1 MLITKH
7 FVFIHLPKA
16 GGSFLRRLCAIHLPE
31 DWIVEH
37 NIGKHAGDR
46 KIPEEYQELPRF
58 GTVRNPWS
66 WYVSLHHYNL
76 GVGRPPEHRERIDDR
91 NWLTASN
98 DGMNDFKTT
107 MVNILNGRI
116 HNQKL
121 AERMLKHDV
130 DMLTIFH
137 DDRFG
142 RSLEEGRI
150 TLGKSESLRMDFLA
164 FLDAHEVPISDDFR
178 KAILERRPINVSP
191 HEPYQIYYDGELRD
205 LLAHKARLMTARY
218 GYEFG

>member
-7 FVFIHLPKA
+7 FVFIHQPKA
-16 GGSFLRRLCAIHLPE
+16 GGSFIRRLCAMHLPE

-37 NIGKHAGDR
+37 DVRKHAGDGH
-46 KIPEEYQELPRF
+46 IPQKYRDLPRF
-58 GTVRNPWS
+58 GVVRNPWD

-98 DGMNDFKTT
+98 QGTNDFKTT
-107 MVNILNGRI
+107 MVNLLNGKI
-116 HNQKL
+116 YNQQL
-121 AERMLKHDV
+121 AERMREHDV

-142 RSLEEGRI
+142 RSLTEGRI
-150 TLGKSESLRMDFLA
+150 TIGRAETLRTDFLT
-164 FLDAHEVPISDDFR
+164 FLDDNEVPIPHPLR
-178 KAILERRPINVSP
+178 KAILERRAINVSP
-191 HEPYQIYYDGELRD
+191 HEPYQAYYDEELRD
-205 LLAHKARLMTARY
+205 LLAHKARHLVDRY
-218 GYEFG
+218 GYQFE